1 MKKSITSLLFSVII
15 SLTFA
20 MSVSATLIPM
30 DMSMF
35 PDLFS
40 NTTGTYT
47 YNATT
52 NLFETKAT
60 PHTFAL
66 DPATSVPVTGSCASY
81 YAGFYVDENG
91 KLQSGV
97 SGNDLK
103 ITGKIDVDNDGTY
116 DYTGT
121 LLTGEITNFGYQYV
135 TVGQSLFNF
144 AFDVTGGA
152 LASLFP
158 TEHDGTQ
165 LGGDYFTTENTN
177 FNGSWLTSSYGYKVK
192 HDTFPIPNPEP
203 TTWILLLIG
212 MIGMTTV
219 TRKRVRL

>member
-1 MKKSITSLLFSVII
+1 MILFLIVLVVTLPISIITSVLIKLESDGPIIYKQERVGRDGKVFS
-15 SLTFA
+15 LYKFR
-20 MSVSATLIPM
+20 
-30 DMSMF
+30 SMRQDAEKESG
-35 PDLFS
+35 PIWAKE
-40 NTTGTYT
+40 N
-47 YNATT
+47 
-52 NLFETKAT
+52 
-60 PHTFAL
+60 
-66 DPATSVPVTGSCASY
+66 DPRVTRVGRI
-81 YAGFYVDENG
+81 
-91 KLQSGV
+91 SGV